1 MLLWHSNRRND
12 GHSGWHETV
21 LDGDGA
27 WAGVAVAYFGIDIN
41 LSALLADVGIMH
53 KDAAASH
60 LVLLNS
66 ISDGYLVF
74 GDEPDVAV
82 DATVVG
88 EVECHLFLAWG
99 VSLVVAVVGL
109 DGDNYIVAYIIGRQ
123 GDGDGQVATLVFL
136 HFLAVDVDG
145 LLAHDGLEMQGDVAT
160 GTFLGQYEMLTIP
173 SYALIVATTAG
184 LGGHQLDAMG
194 RAHHFPCLVVE
205 VFCLSTSD
213 IAQMKAPASIEVP
226 YQASAVL
233 QREEASYG
241 GLRPCVYTAEDA
253 DDTNYLS
260 HHITNYLF

>member
-1 MLLWHSNRRND
+1 
-12 GHSGWHETV
+12 
-21 LDGDGA
+21 
-27 WAGVAVAYFGIDIN
+27 
-41 LSALLADVGIMH
+41 MH
-53 KDAAASH
+53 KNAATSH
-60 LVLLNS
+60 LILFYG
-66 ISDGYLVF
+66 IRDGYLVL
-74 GDEPDVAV
+74 GNEPHVAI
-82 DATVVG
+82 DAAVIG
-88 EVECHLFLAWG
+88 KVELCLFLAWRVG
-99 VSLVVAVVGL
+99 LVVAIVGA
-109 DGDNYIVAYIIGRQ
+109 DGDDQIIANIKSRER
-123 GDGDGQVATLVFL
+123 DGDRQVAAFVFL
-136 HFLAVDVDG
+136 DLLAIDVDG